1 MTCKLAFTSPPVTL
15 TRCWQQ
21 QLIPQ
26 LALQHT
32 SLLAR
37 PPRLPRSPYPITIS
51 MRAADLSPEDE
62 EYFALLEKHRD
73 VDMRGPL
80 LSNFRVLALF
90 AYEALDGSRRHVV
103 GANCEC
109 ANIGGALC
117 AERSAICQLQLLP
130 VAHVRKV
137 YIVSDADVCL
147 TPGTL
152 CREFLSSSP
161 LFTRQTPF
169 LMRASKCRPCTAT
182 LEELYPYPSLYDR
195 VAKDDVLPFGQAFCD
210 KAVALAGASATRAD
224 NDDDSKRS
232 PFVQLQL
239 PHLSPVE
246 RAVYLAALDATALD
260 KRDDLFP
267 LRYAA
272 AALFS
277 DGEIKV
283 TWQHKTLEYG
293 SSLDP
298 LSKLIPFIDEK
309 QLGAA
314 RLHVVDPAAGGDV
327 VMTTAAPPTAT
338 PVFVVQ
344 VDQFGILHAPFA
356 RVRAFF
362 YEYDFQDLTVLVH
375 NAAGQLERVA
385 MGRLVAESPD
395 CIALSTGAPA
405 S

>member
-1 MTCKLAFTSPPVTL
+1 MP
-15 TRCWQQ
+15 
-21 QLIPQ
+21 
-26 LALQHT
+26 
-32 SLLAR
+32 
-37 PPRLPRSPYPITIS
+37 

-62 EYFALLEKHRD
+62 EYFALLESHRD
-73 VDMRGPL
+73 VDMRRPL

-90 AYEALDGSRRHVV
+90 AYEALDGSHRHVV

-169 LMRASKCRPCTAT
+169 LMRAAKCQPCTAT

-195 VAKDDVLPFGQAFCD
+195 VSKDDVLPFGRAFCD
-210 KAVALAGASATRAD
+210 KAVVLAGAAATG
-224 NDDDSKRS
+224 DSSSERS

-239 PHLSPVE
+239 QRMSPVE

-260 KRDDLFP
+260 TRDDLFP
-267 LRYAA
+267 LRYAG

-277 DGEIKV
+277 DGDIKV

-314 RLHVVDPAAGGDV
+314 RLRFDKDGDAVVAAA
-327 VMTTAAPPTAT
+327 AAPPTAT

-362 YEYDFQDLTVLVH
+362 YEYDFQDLVVLVH
-375 NAAGQLERVA
+375 DAAGQLQRVA
-385 MGRLVAESPD
+385 MGSLVAESPD
-395 CIALSTGAPA
+395 CIAASTGAP
-405 S
+405 SS

>member
-1 MTCKLAFTSPPVTL
+1 
-15 TRCWQQ
+15 
-21 QLIPQ
+21 
-26 LALQHT
+26 
-32 SLLAR
+32 
-37 PPRLPRSPYPITIS
+37 
-51 MRAADLSPEDE
+51 MRTADLTSEDE
-62 EYFALLEKHRD
+62 EYLAILEHHRD
-73 VDMRGPL
+73 HKMKLPL

-90 AYEALDGSRRHVV
+90 AYEDLEGDHKFVI

-130 VAHVRKV
+130 VKLVRKV

-152 CREFLSSSP
+152 CREFLSSSA

-169 LMRASKCRPCTAT
+169 IMRASKCKPCTTT
-182 LEELYPYPSLYDR
+182 LEELYPFPSIYDR
-195 VAKDDVLPFGQAFCD
+195 VTKNEILAFAQSFCD
-210 KAVALAGASATRAD
+210 NAVKASTEPVSV
-224 NDDDSKRS
+224 DDTTEY
-232 PFVQLQL
+232 PAFVKLQLQ
-239 PHLSPVE
+239 SMSAVE
-246 RAVYLAALDATALD
+246 QAVYLAAFHATVHD

-272 AALFS
+272 ATLFS
-277 DGEIKV
+277 DGDIKV

-293 SSLDP
+293 SSLDA

-309 QLGAA
+309 QLGAGYVHFDA
-314 RLHVVDPAAGGDV
+314 QAGKLVDASSERPSAQ
-327 VMTTAAPPTAT
+327 

-362 YEYDFQDLTVLVH
+362 YEYNFQELVVLVH
-375 NAAGQLERVA
+375 DQDGTLNRVA
-385 MGRLVAESPD
+385 MGNLIAESPD
-395 CIALSTGAPA
+395 CIAATTAAP
-405 S
+405 SS

>member
-1 MTCKLAFTSPPVTL
+1 MPMRTAEL
-15 TRCWQQ
+15 T
-21 QLIPQ
+21 
-26 LALQHT
+26 
-32 SLLAR
+32 
-37 PPRLPRSPYPITIS
+37 
-51 MRAADLSPEDE
+51 PEDE
-62 EYFALLEKHRD
+62 QYFELLEHKRD
-73 VDMRGPL
+73 HEMKLPL

-90 AYEALDGSRRHVV
+90 AYEDLEGNHKHVV

-130 VAHVRKV
+130 VARVRKV

-169 LMRASKCRPCTAT
+169 LMRASNCKPCTAT
-182 LEELYPYPSLYDR
+182 LEELYPFPSIYDR
-195 VAKDDVLPFGQAFCD
+195 VTKNDVLSHAQALCAR
-210 KAVALAGASATRAD
+210 AVAASSASAAPV
-224 NDDDSKRS
+224 DDASES
-232 PFVQLQL
+232 YPPFVQLQL
-239 PHLSPVE
+239 ANMSTVE
-246 RAVYLAALDATALD
+246 RAVYLAAFNATVYD

-267 LRYAA
+267 IRYAA
-272 AALFS
+272 ATLFS
-277 DGEIKV
+277 DGDIKV

-293 SSLDP
+293 SSLDA
-298 LSKLIPFIDEK
+298 LSKLIPFIDAK
-309 QLGAA
+309 QLRAPQ
-314 RLHVVDPAAGGDV
+314 LHFDKDNDAV
-327 VMTTAAPPTAT
+327 TATPSASDAPAT

-362 YEYDFQDLTVLVH
+362 YEYDFQELVVLVH
-375 NAAGQLERVA
+375 DQDGVLHRVP
-385 MGRLVAESPD
+385 MGSLIAESPD
-395 CIALSTGAPA
+395 CIAATTGAPA

>member
-1 MTCKLAFTSPPVTL
+1 
-15 TRCWQQ
+15 
-21 QLIPQ
+21 
-26 LALQHT
+26 
-32 SLLAR
+32 
-37 PPRLPRSPYPITIS
+37 
-51 MRAADLSPEDE
+51 MRAAELSPEDE
-62 EYFALLEKHRD
+62 EYFALLEHHRD
-73 VDMRGPL
+73 HDMHRPL

-90 AYEALDGSRRHVV
+90 AYEALDGSHRHVV

-109 ANIGGALC
+109 ANIGAALC

-161 LFTRQTPF
+161 FFTRQTPF

-195 VAKDDVLPFGQAFCD
+195 VPKDDVLAFASTFCD
-210 KAVALAGASATRAD
+210 NAVARATAI
-224 NDDDSKRS
+224 DSSSSERS

-239 PHLSPVE
+239 QSMSAVE
-246 RAVYLAALDATALD
+246 RAVYLAALDATARD
-260 KRDDLFP
+260 TRDDLFP

-293 SSLDP
+293 SSLDA

-314 RLHVVDPAAGGDV
+314 ALRFDKASDAVV
-327 VMTTAAPPTAT
+327 TAAAAAPSTAA

-362 YEYDFQDLTVLVH
+362 YEYDFQDLVVLVH
-375 NAAGQLERVA
+375 DAAGQLQRVA
-385 MGRLVAESPD
+385 MGSLVAESPD
-395 CIALSTGAPA
+395 CIAATTGAPA